1 MKKYNLSLTEELKGI
16 DKKIAALINQRSR
29 LIFKISQMRQHRS
42 ESLADVGLEKEL
54 WVVWKEELKKSNQS
68 LVRQLYTLLNSL
80 GYSMAEKSSSDK
92 PFCLYPP
99 NIPIN
104 LDIPGPRSTQDSH
117 YTAFLCALSHEKQDI
132 ANFLINDKII
142 ELIKLANQCG
152 SRLSWHDNILSVQGE
167 PAKKMD
173 GQNLFI
179 NHSLFNFY
187 LFVCLA
193 LGSANRVKFNS
204 SSLLKA
210 VNLKD
215 LQDFLPQLG
224 ARLYS
229 IEPQSYSLPARLETS
244 GQIPSEIYL
253 PQGIDPKF
261 VQALIMSAPSYAKSL
276 SISYQGLD
284 GQDFSPLF
292 SVLKDTGIRMEVKKE
307 QVVIHPSRP
316 ILGSKELF
324 LDPLLCGFLLAMAH
338 ISHGKVCLRG
348 LWPQKSASA
357 GKVIELLRHC
367 GSNITVKKQS
377 ITAEGGPKES
387 DPLIDFTDMPELA
400 PLAFPLALS
409 AGKAEK
415 IEIIMPADTED
426 YDVIAELL
434 GHIGYNFSAHSRGLT
449 IFSRQRSSERNSP
462 WNSPGAYWTLGYCLL
477 SFHHK
482 GICLANPGNITSIW
496 PGFWKI
502 FMNLSV
508 KLPDKNEPT
517 GDNNGKPARK
527 RIRV

>member
-1 MKKYNLSLTEELKGI
+1 MKKHNLSLTDEIKGI
-16 DKKIAALINQRSR
+16 DKKIASLINQRSR
-29 LIFKISQMRQHRS
+29 LISRISQMRQHRS

-104 LDIPGPRSTQDSH
+104 LDIQGPRSAADSH
-117 YTAFLCALSHEKQDI
+117 YTAFLCALSHEQQDL
-132 ANFLINDKII
+132 ANFLINDRII

-167 PAKKMD
+167 PATKMD

-210 VNLKD
+210 VNLKN

-253 PQGIDPKF
+253 PQEIDPKF
-261 VQALIMSAPSYAKSL
+261 VQALILSAPSYAKIL
-276 SISYQGLD
+276 AISYPGLEA
-284 GQDFSPLF
+284 QSFSALF
-292 SVLKDTGIRMEVKKE
+292 SVLKDTGISMEVKKD
-307 QVVIHPSRP
+307 QVVIHPSKP
-316 ILGSKELF
+316 SLGAKELS
-324 LDPLLCGFLLAMAH
+324 LDPLLSGFLLAMAH
-338 ISHGKVCLRG
+338 ISHGKVSLRG
-348 LWPQKSASA
+348 LWPQKSAA
-357 GKVIELLRHC
+357 ANKVVELLRHC

-377 ITAEGGPKES
+377 ITAEGCPKES
-387 DPLIDFTDMPELA
+387 DPLFDFTDMPELA
-400 PLAFPLALS
+400 PLAFPLALNAS
-409 AGKAEK
+409 KAEK
-415 IEIIMPADTED
+415 IEIILPAEAED
-426 YDVIAELL
+426 YDIIAELL
-434 GHIGYNFSAHSRGLT
+434 SHIGYNFSAHSMGLT
-449 IFSRQRSSERNSP
+449 IFSRQISPEKNSP
-462 WNSPGAYWTLGYCLL
+462 WNSPGPYWTLGYCLL
-477 SFHHK
+477 SFDHK
-482 GICLANPGNITSIW
+482 GICLANPGNVTSIW

-502 FMNLSV
+502 FMNLSI
-508 KLPDKNEPT
+508 KLPEKNEPT